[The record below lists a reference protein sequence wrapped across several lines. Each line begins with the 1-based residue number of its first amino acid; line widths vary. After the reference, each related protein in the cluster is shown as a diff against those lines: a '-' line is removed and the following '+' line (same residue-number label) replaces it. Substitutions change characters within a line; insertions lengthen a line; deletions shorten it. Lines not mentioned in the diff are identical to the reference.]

1 MIKAVKAL
9 FVLLLLAFTVS
20 GSLAAEKTSKSQ
32 IKTVDHYVAVFDFEV
47 TTGDKGISRPL
58 TESVRREIV
67 LSGKYNVIDRG
78 NMEKI
83 LGEQKLQMSGCV
95 TGECIVEAGQLLG
108 VGKLIS
114 GTVSM
119 VGKTYYLTLSLISVK
134 TGEIENVAED
144 KCRCEVDELLDST
157 KRLAK
162 KLLGEKVEEPA
173 AVDKPGLPGKPAA
186 AIPYSSD
193 VIELDA
199 TGSLQIIHYV
209 PSQDSDNFRMNLRK
223 DLKMDTWLFDK
234 IPYHMTWTSNKVIL
248 RSRKRIKLAGDSQG
262 RMPWE
267 VDNFLLLETTDSSGV
282 ILKRVV
288 VGYNDDVSADGKVIE
303 KIGPQ
308 SLSFPAGSID
318 VTHLFPI
325 NQQVT
330 LKASA
335 MDYGYE
341 GKVSDI
347 FLIIN

>member
-1 MIKAVKAL
+1 
-9 FVLLLLAFTVS
+9 
-20 GSLAAEKTSKSQ
+20 
-32 IKTVDHYVAVFDFEV
+32 
-47 TTGDKGISRPL
+47 
-58 TESVRREIV
+58 
-67 LSGKYNVIDRG
+67 
-78 NMEKI
+78 
-83 LGEQKLQMSGCV
+83 MSGCV

-119 VGKTYYLTLSLISVK
+119 VGKTYYLTLSLVSVK
-134 TGEIENVAED
+134 TGEIENVAEETC
-144 KCRCEVDELLDST
+144 KCEVDELIGST

-162 KLLGEKVEEPA
+162 KLLGEKVEQPA
-173 AVDKPGLPGKPAA
+173 AADKPGLSGKSAA
-186 AIPYSSD
+186 VISYSSD
-193 VIELDA
+193 VVELDTA
-199 TGSLQIIHYV
+199 DSLQIIHHV
-209 PSQDSDNFRMNLRK
+209 PSQDSDNFKMNLRK

-248 RSRKRIKLAGDSQG
+248 KSRKRIKLAGDPQG

-267 VDNFLLLETTDSSGV
+267 VDNFLLLEIIDSSGV

-288 VGYNDDVSADGKVIE
+288 IGYHDEVSADGKVLE

-308 SLSFPAGSID
+308 SLSFSAGSID